1 MATAVALPV
10 TAVLLLVAGQAG
22 RHAASGSPSP
32 SASAT
37 SSGQPATP
45 GPVDLVAPPKT
56 AAADQYCPDFVAALP
71 ITLDGL
77 HSRPA
82 HSTSPWVGA
91 WGDPAVTFRCGV
103 PKPAGLT
110 PTSALQ
116 VVNGVQWLYRKS
128 GDSVVFTAVDRPVYV
143 ELTVPTRYAG
153 APLSGVTTAVAQSLP
168 ARPLDLH

>member
-1 MATAVALPV
+1 MASVVALPL
-10 TAVLLLVAGQAG
+10 TAALVAIAAQAG
-22 RHAASGSPSP
+22 G
-32 SASAT
+32 
-37 SSGQPATP
+37 GQPGRPAPATTDTSARLTP
-45 GPVDLVAPPKT
+45 GPVEVSAPPKT
-56 AAADQYCPDFVAALP
+56 AEADRYCPDFVAALP

-103 PKPAGLT
+103 PRPAGLE
-110 PTSALQ
+110 PTSPLQ
-116 VVNGVQWLYRKS
+116 VVNDVQWYYQQR

-143 ELTVPTRYAG
+143 ELTVPSRYAG
-153 APLSGVTTAVAQSLP
+153 GPLSDITRAISASLP